1 MGNVLQ
7 TYNNLIMMYLFKAK
21 SMLTAFFYSFRIG
34 TGDRSDILNTRTKGS
49 KPIIPEA
56 SRFIEVSTNSITLHL
71 SAWSDG
77 GCPMLYFVV
86 EHKKK

>member
-1 MGNVLQ
+1 M
-7 TYNNLIMMYLFKAK
+7 
-21 SMLTAFFYSFRIG
+21 
-34 TGDRSDILNTRTKGS
+34 LNTRTKGS

-56 SRFIEVSTNSITLHL
+56 ARFIEVSTNSITLHL